1 MKSSQKHP
9 AKKSKEGKSEMLADV
24 IQIIKDTFSPD
35 IDVTGETAIKN
46 DLRLDSF
53 EILNLIFILEN
64 RYKITIDDA
73 EVSSLVTVNDICDYL
88 DNK

>member
-1 MKSSQKHP
+1 
-9 AKKSKEGKSEMLADV
+9 MLADV

-35 IDVTGETAIKN
+35 IEVTGDTAIKN
-46 DLRLDSF
+46 DLGLDSF

-64 RYKITIDDA
+64 RYNITIDDA

>member
-1 MKSSQKHP
+1 
-9 AKKSKEGKSEMLADV
+9 MLADV